1 MAQIV
6 VRSIDDELMRRFKAR
21 AKAEGKSA
29 EQAVRELIEAAA
41 REERERSD
49 WLRRAQ
55 EFRERMYRKY
65 GDHDAR

>member
-6 VRSIDDELMRRFKAR
+6 VRSIDDELMRRFKER
-21 AKAEGKSA
+21 AKADGKSA

>member
-6 VRSIDDELMRRFKAR
+6 VRSIDDELMRRFKER
-21 AKAEGKSA
+21 AKADGKSA

-65 GDHDAR
+65 GDRDAR

>member
-21 AKAEGKSA
+21 AKADGKSA
-29 EQAVRELIEAAA
+29 EQAVRELIDAAA

>member
-6 VRSIDDELMRRFKAR
+6 VRSIDDELMRRFKER
-21 AKAEGKSA
+21 AKADGKSA
-29 EQAVRELIEAAA
+29 EQAVRELIENAA